1 MANLL
6 VEVVHQAPRTV
17 RELEGALNHSSQSSV
32 EIDRSCQGW
41 CRNASTYDTKQEVSQ
56 GNLF

>member
-32 EIDRSCQGW
+32 EIDRSCQAW
-41 CRNASTYDTKQEVSQ
+41 CGNGSTYDTKQEVSQ

>member
-6 VEVVHQAPRTV
+6 VEVVHQAPRT
-17 RELEGALNHSSQSSV
+17 LCQSSV

-41 CRNASTYDTKQEVSQ
+41 CRNGSTYDTKQEVSQ